1 MYQYILFDL
10 DGTLTDP
17 KEGITKSVQ
26 YALNKE
32 GYGNPPLEDLM
43 TFIGPPLHESFMVY
57 CGVDEQQGK
66 HLVDVYRER
75 FGTIG
80 LFENKVFDGIEELLA
95 MLKKSGRTLA
105 VATSKPT
112 KYTLMIMDKFGLSNY
127 FDAIVGSNMDGTR
140 TVKAEIIEEVFR
152 QLNISEGEKKQ
163 CIMVGDRKHDIIGA
177 IACGID
183 SLGVGF
189 GYSVGDE
196 LKENHATYVVETVQ
210 ELKEFFISDQS

>member
-17 KEGITKSVQ
+17 KEGITRSVQ

-32 GYGNPPLEDLM
+32 GYGNPPLEELM
-43 TFIGPPLHESFMVY
+43 TFIGPPLHESFMLY
-57 CGVDEQQGK
+57 CNVDEKEGK
-66 HLVDVYRER
+66 RLVDVYRER

-80 LFENKVFDGIEELLA
+80 LFENEVFDGIEDILT
-95 MLKKSGRTLA
+95 MLKEQGKTLA

-112 KYTLMIMDKFGLSNY
+112 KYTLMIMDKFGLSKY

-140 TVKAEIIEEVFR
+140 TVKAEVIEEVFR
-152 QLNISEGEKKQ
+152 QLNITDGEKES

-177 IACGID
+177 TTCGID
-183 SLGVGF
+183 SLGVRF
-189 GYSVGDE
+189 GYSEGDE
-196 LKENHATYVVETVQ
+196 LKVHHATYVVETVE
-210 ELKEFFISDQS
+210 ELKQFLASH

>member
-43 TFIGPPLHESFMVY
+43 TFIGPPLYESFMFY
-57 CGVDEQQGK
+57 CNVDEEEGK
-66 HLVDVYRER
+66 RLVDVYRER

-80 LFENKVFDGIEELLA
+80 LFENQVFEGIEELLA
-95 MLKKSGRTLA
+95 MLKEQGRTLA

-112 KYTLMIMDKFGLSNY
+112 KYTLMIMDKFGLSKY
-127 FDAIVGSNMDGTR
+127 FDAIVGSNMDGSR
-140 TVKAEIIEEVFR
+140 TVKAEVIKEVFN
-152 QLNISEGEKKQ
+152 QLNIKEDAKAK
-163 CIMVGDRKHDIIGA
+163 CLMVGDRKHDIIGA
-177 IACGID
+177 TLCGID
-183 SLGVGF
+183 SLGVRF
-189 GYSVGDE
+189 GYSVEDE
-196 LKENHATYVVETVQ
+196 LEANHATYVVETVQ
-210 ELKEFFISDQS
+210 ELIDFFNSH